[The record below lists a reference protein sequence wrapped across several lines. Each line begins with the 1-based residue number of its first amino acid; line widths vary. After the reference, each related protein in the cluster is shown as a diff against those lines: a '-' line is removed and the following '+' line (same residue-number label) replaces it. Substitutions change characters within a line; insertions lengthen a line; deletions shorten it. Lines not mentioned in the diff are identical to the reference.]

1 MTTTFI
7 APTTDEVRSNLVTPN
22 RRALKIVGVI
32 ALLTALA
39 AGGYTLTHKEEAP
52 PTYRTEVASRGDIVT
67 KALATGNLSAT
78 RSVPVGAEVSGKI
91 SEVLVEANDE
101 VKQGDVLARFD
112 PRTLES
118 QIEIAQARHA
128 SSQASTRGARASWE
142 SAVQERERVQQL
154 VERGVVARA
163 ELDAALTSERRAKAD
178 LDRAYADAKQSKA
191 NVEEV
196 QTQLETAVIIS
207 PIDGVVMSRL
217 VEPGQ
222 TVASSLQSPELFVLA
237 EDLSKMKL
245 TIWIDEADVGMVQP
259 GQKATF
265 EVAAWPDR
273 TFDATLTKL
282 ALSPTTTDNVVTY
295 AAELAVDNSQGLL
308 RPGMTASATVITEER
323 ADVLRVPNAALRF
336 KPTSSEASKGS
347 SSPSFIPGP
356 RGGRRGRSGAKASSA
371 PVGGRSI
378 IHVLRNH
385 ELVQVPIRTGR
396 SDGSYTEVLSG
407 ELNPGDTVV
416 TGNEP
421 LSEQG
426 MERAG
431 TTQTAKAGAGDSAA
445 DAGSKEARGNARGER
460 GAKNQSAKEEV
471 AR

>member
-7 APTTDEVRSNLVTPN
+7 APTADEVRSNLETPD
-22 RRALKIVGVI
+22 RRALRIVG
-32 ALLTALA
+32 ALGLLAALA
-39 AGGYTLTHKEEAP
+39 AGGFILTHEEEAVVS
-52 PTYRTEVASRGDIVT
+52 YRTAAVTRGDIVT
-67 KALATGNLSAT
+67 RAIATGNLDPT

-91 SEVLVEANDE
+91 SEVLVETNDV
-101 VKQGDVLARFD
+101 VKAGDVLARFD

-118 QIEIAQARHA
+118 QIEIARAKLS
-128 SSQASTRGARASWE
+128 SSQASIRGAKANWE
-142 SAVQERERVQQL
+142 AAAKERERLQLL

-163 ELDAALTSERRAKAD
+163 ELDSALASERKAKAD
-178 LDRAYADAKQSKA
+178 LDRAYSDSKQSKA

-207 PIDGVVMSRL
+207 PIDGVVMSQL

-245 TIWIDEADVGMVQP
+245 TIWIDEADVGLVKP

-273 TFDATLTKL
+273 SFDATLTKL

-295 AAELAVDNSQGLL
+295 AAELSVDNAEGLL

-323 ADVLRVPNAALRF
+323 EDVLRIPNAALRF
-336 KPTSSEASKGS
+336 KPSEQNSANSNA
-347 SSPSFIPGP
+347 SPSFLTGPP
-356 RGGRRGRSGAKASSA
+356 RGGRGRRSSAKASSA
-371 PVGGRSI
+371 PVGGRG
-378 IHVLRNH
+378 VVYVMRGG
-385 ELVQVPIRTGR
+385 EVVQVAIRTGR

-407 ELNPGDTVV
+407 EIEEGDVIV
-416 TGNEP
+416 IGSAP
-421 LSEQG
+421 LSSEGQA
-426 MERAG
+426 RAG
-431 TTQTAKAGAGDSAA
+431 QTEQASAGSAPGKAQEGASSEQTAKRSERQGR
-445 DAGSKEARGNARGER
+445 AR
-460 GAKNQSAKEEV
+460 Q
-471 AR
+471 